1 MNIFTTRILPVGLAI
16 ASAAF
21 LLSCGPVR
29 EEVPVGVTSVPL
41 GGGKY
46 RITSTGQA
54 SMRSIEAGHTDT
66 MRITSCEVARIML
79 FEELRKPLYKNGKR
93 GFKEGEMEILH
104 SGEFCRRTG
113 IHNSEATP
121 DS

>member
-1 MNIFTTRILPVGLAI
+1 MNSFTGKSSILFVVFGAL
-16 ASAAF
+16 

-29 EEVPVGVTSVPL
+29 EEPPQGVTSLAL

-54 SMRSIEAGHTDT
+54 SMRSIEAGHSDT
-66 MRITSCEVARIML
+66 MRVTSCEAARIML
-79 FEELRKPLYKNGKR
+79 HEELRKPAYKKGKR
-93 GFKEGEMEILH
+93 AFKEEEMELLL

-113 IHNSEATP
+113 IYDPGSE
-121 DS
+121 S